1 MSSVHQVFLAVIRR
15 FFKANFKKSIVL
27 SYDKCKDSE
36 QKCSESFLFCADFVN
51 QYDKRESVIALPFP
65 ISEST
70 LRLVGNDEVGLRAL
84 SVRRGAQGDTAAGI
98 G

>member
-1 MSSVHQVFLAVIRR
+1 VSSVHQVFLAVIRR
-15 FFKANFKKSIVL
+15 FLKANFKKSIVL
-27 SYDKCKDSE
+27 GYDKCQDSE

>member
-15 FFKANFKKSIVL
+15 FLKANFKKSIVL

-36 QKCSESFLFCADFVN
+36 QKCLESFLFCADFVN

-65 ISEST
+65 ILAST
-70 LRLVGNDEVGLRAL
+70 FRLVGNDEKGLRAL

>member
-1 MSSVHQVFLAVIRR
+1 MVQH
-15 FFKANFKKSIVL
+15 
-27 SYDKCKDSE
+27 DKCKDSE
-36 QKCSESFLFCADFVN
+36 QKCSESFLFRADFVN

-65 ISEST
+65 ILAST
-70 LRLVGNDEVGLRAL
+70 FRLVGNDEIGLWAL

>member
-1 MSSVHQVFLAVIRR
+1 MTNVRILSRNAWNP
-15 FFKANFKKSIVL
+15 FFFVG
-27 SYDKCKDSE
+27 
-36 QKCSESFLFCADFVN
+36 FVN

>member
-1 MSSVHQVFLAVIRR
+1 MA
-15 FFKANFKKSIVL
+15 SIPYVQ
-27 SYDKCKDSE
+27 DKCKDSE
-36 QKCSESFLFCADFVN
+36 QKCLDSFLFCADFVN

-65 ISEST
+65 ISAST

>member
-1 MSSVHQVFLAVIRR
+1 MVRQGSAKPSVPSSNLGVT
-15 FFKANFKKSIVL
+15 S
-27 SYDKCKDSE
+27 KCKDSE
-36 QKCSESFLFCADFVN
+36 QKCLESFLFCADFVN

-65 ISEST
+65 ILAST
-70 LRLVGNDEVGLRAL
+70 FRLVGNDEIGLWAL

>member
-1 MSSVHQVFLAVIRR
+1 M
-15 FFKANFKKSIVL
+15 L

>member
-1 MSSVHQVFLAVIRR
+1 VSSAHQVILAVIHR
-15 FFKANFKKSIVL
+15 FFESNFKKSIVL